1 MLLAVLSL
9 RSLIFSCDVICQ
21 AAYVTQDDTLIGT
34 LSVFETI
41 WYSACLR
48 FPDAMPNSEKQ
59 EKVELAIL
67 EMGLYD
73 ARHTRVG
80 SWGVKGLSGGEKR
93 RLSIA
98 MEILTRPNVIFL
110 DEPTSGL
117 DRFWS
122 LKQTETSQV

>member
-1 MLLAVLSL
+1 
-9 RSLIFSCDVICQ
+9 
-21 AAYVTQDDTLIGT
+21 VTQEDTLIGT

-48 FPDAMPNSEKQ
+48 FSDAMPHSEKT

-67 EMGLYD
+67 EMGLSE
-73 ARHTRVG
+73 ARNTRVG

-98 MEILTRPNVIFL
+98 LEILTRPNAVFL

-117 DRFWS
+117 DRYVIIQRQANPLGIS
-122 LKQTETSQV
+122 TSDWIISKSEKLV